1 MMTKH
6 SRNFTWLI
14 FSFLKAFLVFLSFS
28 SDRPASAA
36 CVDVDAS
43 SMLAI
48 YPRNQPPPIQE
59 NNIESN
65 QSDRCFGNVSAT
77 TNNQVHV
84 GDRPGQVIQQRDRSI
99 TNDTPNNPLEGTR
112 IDTPNI
118 ETHIDQ
124 KLAIPVPFDLIPK

>member
-1 MMTKH
+1 MKKH
-6 SRNFTWLI
+6 SPNTTWLI

-28 SDRPASAA
+28 SDRPAKAA

-59 NNIESN
+59 NKVGSN

-99 TNDTPNNPLEGTR
+99 NNDTPNNPLEGTG

-124 KLAIPVPFDLIPK
+124 KLSIPAPFDLIPK